1 MKLRLTLLFLL
12 VLILFTLNIFF
23 GSVHIDA
30 ADVLHTLLNN
40 IQLGLSPDGSSL
52 GNAPDGLSPHY
63 GGALGGGSLGD
74 ATSYIILGSRLPSAL
89 TAALAGAG
97 LATSGLLLQTA
108 FHNPLAGP
116 SILGISSG
124 ANLGVAIVM
133 LAFGGS
139 ITAGL
144 YTWNGY
150 LAVVGSAFLGS
161 LLIMALLLLFSS
173 LLKNNLMLLITG
185 IMMGYITSSVISLL
199 NFLASVDNIQSFLI
213 WGMGNFNSVSMQQMP
228 IFASLTL
235 LGLVL
240 ALLLIKPLNAILLGE
255 QYAVNLGINI
265 QRTRN
270 LLLLATGLL
279 TAVITAYCGP
289 VAFLGLATPHVAFL
303 LLGTSNHRILLP
315 TTMLMGAVL
324 ALLCNLLCTL
334 PAVTV
339 IPLNAVT
346 PILGAPVI
354 LYIIM
359 RRKQ

>member
-1 MKLRLTLLFLL
+1 MRFRICLLIVGVV
-12 VLILFTLNIFF
+12 VLFILNIFF

-30 ADVLHTLLNN
+30 TDVLQTLL
-40 IQLGLSPDGSSL
+40 
-52 GNAPDGLSPHY
+52 H
-63 GGALGGGSLGD
+63 GGDSDD
-74 ATSYIILGSRLPSAL
+74 ATSYIILGSRLPTAL
-89 TAALAGAG
+89 TAMLAGAG
-97 LATSGLLLQTA
+97 LATAGLLLQTS

-124 ANLGVAIVM
+124 ANLGVGIVM
-133 LAFGGS
+133 LAFGGT

-144 YTWNGY
+144 YSWSGY
-150 LAVVGSAFLGS
+150 LAIVGAAFLGS
-161 LLIMALLLLFSS
+161 MLIMGLLLFFSS

-199 NFLASVDNIQSFLI
+199 NFLASVENIQSFLI

-228 IFASLTL
+228 IFATL
-235 LGLVL
+235 CIVGLVL

-255 QYAVNLGINI
+255 NYAVNLGVNI

-303 LLGTSNHRILLP
+303 LLGTSNHRVLLP
-315 TTMLMGAVL
+315 FTMLTGAVL

-334 PAVTV
+334 PPTTV
-339 IPLNAVT
+339 IPLNAIT

-354 LYIIM
+354 LYIIL
-359 RRKQ
+359 RRK

>member
-1 MKLRLTLLFLL
+1 MRFRICLLIIG
-12 VLILFTLNIFF
+12 VVALFGLNIFF

-30 ADVLHTLLNN
+30 TDVLQTLL
-40 IQLGLSPDGSSL
+40 
-52 GNAPDGLSPHY
+52 H
-63 GGALGGGSLGD
+63 GGESED
-74 ATSYIILGSRLPSAL
+74 AISYIILGSRLPTAL
-89 TAALAGAG
+89 TAMLAGAG
-97 LATSGLLLQTA
+97 LATAGLLLQTS

-124 ANLGVAIVM
+124 ANLGVGIVM
-133 LAFGGS
+133 LAFGGT

-144 YTWNGY
+144 YSWSGY
-150 LAVVGSAFLGS
+150 LAIVGAAFLGS
-161 LLIMALLLLFSS
+161 MLIMGLLLFFSS

-199 NFLASVDNIQSFLI
+199 NFLASVENIQSFLI

-228 IFASLTL
+228 IFATL
-235 LGLVL
+235 CIVGLVL

-255 QYAVNLGINI
+255 NYAVNLGVNI

-303 LLGTSNHRILLP
+303 LLGTSNHRVLLP
-315 TTMLMGAVL
+315 FTMLTGAVL

-334 PAVTV
+334 PPTTV
-339 IPLNAVT
+339 IPLNAIT
-346 PILGAPVI
+346 PIMGAPVI
-354 LYIIM
+354 LYIIL
-359 RRKQ
+359 RRK

>member
-1 MKLRLTLLFLL
+1 MRFRICLLIVGVV
-12 VLILFTLNIFF
+12 VLFILNIFF

-30 ADVLHTLLNN
+30 TDVLQTLL
-40 IQLGLSPDGSSL
+40 
-52 GNAPDGLSPHY
+52 H
-63 GGALGGGSLGD
+63 GGDSDD
-74 ATSYIILGSRLPSAL
+74 ATSYIILGSRLPTAL
-89 TAALAGAG
+89 TAMLAGAG
-97 LATSGLLLQTA
+97 LATAGLLLQTS

-124 ANLGVAIVM
+124 ANLGVGIVM
-133 LAFGGS
+133 LAFGGT

-144 YTWNGY
+144 YSWSGY
-150 LAVVGSAFLGS
+150 LAIVGAAFLGS
-161 LLIMALLLLFSS
+161 MLIMGLLLFFSS

-199 NFLASVDNIQSFLI
+199 NFLASVENIQSFLI

-228 IFASLTL
+228 IFATL
-235 LGLVL
+235 CIVGLVL

-255 QYAVNLGINI
+255 NYAVNLGVNI

-303 LLGTSNHRILLP
+303 LLGTSNHRVLLP
-315 TTMLMGAVL
+315 FTMLTGAVL

-334 PAVTV
+334 PPTTV
-339 IPLNAVT
+339 IPLNAIT
-346 PILGAPVI
+346 PIMGAPVI
-354 LYIIM
+354 LYIIL
-359 RRKQ
+359 RRK

>member
-1 MKLRLTLLFLL
+1 MWATVSVWNRRSALF
-12 VLILFTLNIFF
+12 VLNIFF

-30 ADVLHTLLNN
+30 TDVVKTLLH
-40 IQLGLSPDGSSL
+40 GSST
-52 GNAPDGLSPHY
+52 N
-63 GGALGGGSLGD
+63 D
-74 ATSYIILGSRLPSAL
+74 AISYIILGSRLPTAL
-89 TAALAGAG
+89 TAMLAGAG
-97 LATSGLLLQTA
+97 LATAGLLLQTS

-133 LAFGGS
+133 LSFGGT

-144 YTWNGY
+144 YSWSGY
-150 LAVVGSAFLGS
+150 LAIVGAAFLGS
-161 LLIMALLLLFSS
+161 LLIMGLLLLFSS

-185 IMMGYITSSVISLL
+185 IMMGYITSSMISLL
-199 NFLASVDNIQSFLI
+199 NFLASVENIQSFLI

-228 IFASLTL
+228 VFATL
-235 LGLVL
+235 CIMGLVL

-255 QYAVNLGINI
+255 HYAVNLGVNI

-270 LLLLATGLL
+270 LLLLATGVL

-289 VAFLGLATPHVAFL
+289 VAFLGRATPHVAFL
-303 LLGTSNHRILLP
+303 LLGTSNHRVLLP
-315 TTMLMGAVL
+315 VTMLTGAIL

-334 PAVTV
+334 PSTTV

-346 PILGAPVI
+346 PIMGAPVI
-354 LYIIM
+354 LYIIP
-359 RRKQ
+359 RRK

>member
-1 MKLRLTLLFLL
+1 MKSRIAFLFFL
-12 VLILFTLNIFF
+12 VLVLFVLNIFI

-30 ADVLHTLLNN
+30 AEVVKVL
-40 IQLGLSPDGSSL
+40 I
-52 GNAPDGLSPHY
+52 
-63 GGALGGGSLGD
+63 GSLSRLSVFGRVVED
-74 ATSYIILGSRLPSAL
+74 GPTAYIVLGSRLPAAV

-97 LATSGLLLQTA
+97 LATSGSLLQTA

-133 LAFGGS
+133 LALGGS
-139 ITAGL
+139 ITAGM
-144 YTWNGY
+144 YQWTGY
-150 LAVVGSAFLGS
+150 LAVVGAAFAGS
-161 LLIMALLLLFSS
+161 LLIMGLLLLFSS

-213 WGMGNFNSVSMQQMP
+213 WGMGNFNSVSLQQLP
-228 IFASLTL
+228 IFSSLTI
-235 LGLVL
+235 LGLIL

-255 QYAVNLGINI
+255 NYATNLGVNI
-265 QRTRN
+265 LHTRN

-289 VAFLGLATPHVAFL
+289 IAFLGLATPHVAFL
-303 LLGTSNHRILLP
+303 LLGTSNHRQLLP
-315 TTMLMGAVL
+315 ATMLMGAVL

-334 PAVTV
+334 PSVTV

-359 RRKQ
+359 KRKA

>member
-1 MKLRLTLLFLL
+1 MKLRLTLLILL
-12 VLILFTLNIFF
+12 VLILFVLSIFL
-23 GSVHIDA
+23 GSVHIPA
-30 ADVLHTLLNN
+30 AEVFRTLVANLPH
-40 IQLGLSPDGSSL
+40 GFSSPEQGEAE
-52 GNAPDGLSPHY
+52 GVY
-63 GGALGGGSLGD
+63 
-74 ATSYIILGSRLPSAL
+74 SYIILGSRLPSAL

-150 LAVVGSAFLGS
+150 LAVVAAAFLGS
-161 LLIMALLLLFSS
+161 LLIMGLLLLFSS

-185 IMMGYITSSVISLL
+185 IMMGYITSSAISLL

-255 QYAVNLGINI
+255 QYAVNLGIDI
-265 QRTRN
+265 RRTRN

-315 TTMLMGAVL
+315 TTMLTGAVL
-324 ALLCNLLCTL
+324 ALLCNILCTL
-334 PAVTV
+334 PPVTV

-354 LYIIM
+354 LYIIL

>member
-1 MKLRLTLLFLL
+1 MKLVFLSILVAALF
-12 VLILFTLNIFF
+12 VLNIFC
-23 GSVHIDA
+23 GSVHIDP
-30 ADVLHTLLNN
+30 ADVLHALASLA
-40 IQLGLSPDGSSL
+40 SPDPSQ
-52 GNAPDGLSPHY
+52 
-63 GGALGGGSLGD
+63 GGEMREAGEAGPLI
-74 ATSYIILGSRLPSAL
+74 YIVLGSRLP
-89 TAALAGAG
+89 TAITAMLAGAG
-97 LATSGLLLQTA
+97 LAVSGLMLQTA

-133 LAFGGS
+133 LAWGGT

-144 YTWNGY
+144 YSWSGY
-150 LAVVGSAFLGS
+150 LAVVGAAFAGS
-161 LLIMALLLLFSS
+161 LLIMGLLLLFSS
-173 LLKNNLMLLITG
+173 ILKNNLMLLITG
-185 IMMGYITSSVISLL
+185 IMMGYITSSAISLL

-213 WGMGNFNSVSMQQMP
+213 WGMGNFNGVSLQQMP
-228 IFASLTL
+228 IFASLCI
-235 LGLVL
+235 LGLML

-255 QYAVNLGINI
+255 NYARNLGIDI

-289 VAFLGLATPHVAFL
+289 VAFLGLATPHVTFL
-303 LLGTSNHRILLP
+303 MLGTSNHRILLP
-315 TTMLMGAVL
+315 ATMLTGAAL

-334 PAVTV
+334 PSTTV

-354 LYIIM
+354 LYIIL
-359 RRKQ
+359 RG

>member
-1 MKLRLTLLFLL
+1 MKSRIAFLFFL
-12 VLILFTLNIFF
+12 VLVLFVLNIFI
-23 GSVHIDA
+23 GSVHIDVA
-30 ADVLHTLLNN
+30 EVVKVLL
-40 IQLGLSPDGSSL
+40 
-52 GNAPDGLSPHY
+52 
-63 GGALGGGSLGD
+63 GSLSRLSVFGRVVED
-74 ATSYIILGSRLPSAL
+74 GPTAYIVLGSRLPAAI

-133 LAFGGS
+133 LALGGS
-139 ITAGL
+139 ITAGM
-144 YTWNGY
+144 YQWTGY
-150 LAVVGSAFLGS
+150 LAVVGAAFAGS
-161 LLIMALLLLFSS
+161 LLIMGLLLLFSS

-213 WGMGNFNSVSMQQMP
+213 WGMGNFNSVSLQQLP
-228 IFASLTL
+228 IFSSLTI
-235 LGLVL
+235 LGLIL

-255 QYAVNLGINI
+255 NYATNLGVNI
-265 QRTRN
+265 LHTRN

-289 VAFLGLATPHVAFL
+289 IAFLGLATPHVAFL
-303 LLGTSNHRILLP
+303 LLGTSNHRQLLP
-315 TTMLMGAVL
+315 ATMLMGAVL

-334 PAVTV
+334 PSVTV

-359 RRKQ
+359 KRKA

>member
-1 MKLRLTLLFLL
+1 MRFRICLLI
-12 VLILFTLNIFF
+12 VGVVALFVLNIFF

-30 ADVLHTLLNN
+30 TDVLQTLL
-40 IQLGLSPDGSSL
+40 
-52 GNAPDGLSPHY
+52 H
-63 GGALGGGSLGD
+63 GGESED
-74 ATSYIILGSRLPSAL
+74 AISYIILGSRLPTAL
-89 TAALAGAG
+89 TAMLAGAG
-97 LATSGLLLQTA
+97 LATAGLLLQTS

-133 LAFGGS
+133 LAFGGT

-144 YTWNGY
+144 YSWSGY
-150 LAVVGSAFLGS
+150 LAIVGAAFLGS
-161 LLIMALLLLFSS
+161 MLIMGLLLFFSS

-199 NFLASVDNIQSFLI
+199 NFLASVENIQSFLI

-228 IFASLTL
+228 IFAILCIV
-235 LGLVL
+235 GLVL

-255 QYAVNLGINI
+255 NYAVNLGVNI

-303 LLGTSNHRILLP
+303 LLGTSNHRVLLP
-315 TTMLMGAVL
+315 FTMLTGAVL

-334 PAVTV
+334 PPTTV

-354 LYIIM
+354 LYIILK
-359 RRKQ
+359 RKS

>member
-1 MKLRLTLLFLL
+1 MKVRVSLL
-12 VLILFTLNIFF
+12 VLGVVALFILNIFF

-30 ADVLHTLLNN
+30 TDVVKTLL
-40 IQLGLSPDGSSL
+40 QGSSS
-52 GNAPDGLSPHY
+52 N
-63 GGALGGGSLGD
+63 D
-74 ATSYIILGSRLPSAL
+74 AFSYIILGSRLPTAL
-89 TAALAGAG
+89 TAMLAGAG
-97 LATSGLLLQTA
+97 LATAGLLLQTS

-133 LAFGGS
+133 LSFGGT

-144 YTWNGY
+144 YSWSGY
-150 LAVVGSAFLGS
+150 LAIVGAAFLGS
-161 LLIMALLLLFSS
+161 LLIMGLLLLFSS

-199 NFLASVDNIQSFLI
+199 NFLASVENIQSFLI

-228 IFASLTL
+228 IFATL
-235 LGLVL
+235 CVMGLVL

-255 QYAVNLGINI
+255 HYAVNLGVNI
-265 QRTRN
+265 QHTRN

-303 LLGTSNHRILLP
+303 LLGTSNHRVLLP
-315 TTMLMGAVL
+315 VTMLTGAVL

-334 PAVTV
+334 PPTTV
-339 IPLNAVT
+339 IPLNATT
-346 PILGAPVI
+346 PIMGAPVI
-354 LYIIM
+354 LYIIL
-359 RRKQ
+359 RRK

>member
-1 MKLRLTLLFLL
+1 MRFRIFLL
-12 VLILFTLNIFF
+12 IIGVVALFVLNIFF

-30 ADVLHTLLNN
+30 TDVLQTLL
-40 IQLGLSPDGSSL
+40 
-52 GNAPDGLSPHY
+52 H
-63 GGALGGGSLGD
+63 GGESED
-74 ATSYIILGSRLPSAL
+74 AISYIILGSRLPTAL
-89 TAALAGAG
+89 TAMLAGAG
-97 LATSGLLLQTA
+97 LATAGLLLQTS

-133 LAFGGS
+133 LAFGGT

-144 YTWNGY
+144 YSWSGY
-150 LAVVGSAFLGS
+150 LAIVGAAFLGS
-161 LLIMALLLLFSS
+161 MLIMGLLLFFSS

-199 NFLASVDNIQSFLI
+199 NFLASVENIQSFLI

-228 IFASLTL
+228 IFAILCIV
-235 LGLVL
+235 GLVL

-255 QYAVNLGINI
+255 NYAVNLGVNI

-303 LLGTSNHRILLP
+303 LLGTSNHRVLLP
-315 TTMLMGAVL
+315 VTMLTGAVL
-324 ALLCNLLCTL
+324 ALFCNLLCTL
-334 PAVTV
+334 PPTTV

-354 LYIIM
+354 LYIILK
-359 RRKQ
+359 RKS

>member
-1 MKLRLTLLFLL
+1 MKSRIAFFFFL
-12 VLILFTLNIFF
+12 VLVLFVLNIFI

-30 ADVLHTLLNN
+30 AEVVKVL
-40 IQLGLSPDGSSL
+40 I
-52 GNAPDGLSPHY
+52 
-63 GGALGGGSLGD
+63 GSLSRLSVFGRVVED
-74 ATSYIILGSRLPSAL
+74 GPTAYIVLGSRLPAAV

-133 LAFGGS
+133 LALGGS
-139 ITAGL
+139 ITAGM
-144 YTWNGY
+144 YQWTGY
-150 LAVVGSAFLGS
+150 LAVVGAAFAGS
-161 LLIMALLLLFSS
+161 LLIMGLLLLFSS

-213 WGMGNFNSVSMQQMP
+213 WGMGNFNSVSLQQLP
-228 IFASLTL
+228 IFSSLTI
-235 LGLVL
+235 LGLIL

-255 QYAVNLGINI
+255 NYATNLGVNI
-265 QRTRN
+265 LHTRN

-289 VAFLGLATPHVAFL
+289 IAFLGLATPHVAFL
-303 LLGTSNHRILLP
+303 LLGTSNHRQLLP
-315 TTMLMGAVL
+315 ATMLMGAVL

-334 PAVTV
+334 PSVTV

-359 RRKQ
+359 KRKA

>member
-1 MKLRLTLLFLL
+1 MKSRIAFLFFL
-12 VLILFTLNIFF
+12 VLVLFVLNIFI

-30 ADVLHTLLNN
+30 AEVVKVL
-40 IQLGLSPDGSSL
+40 I
-52 GNAPDGLSPHY
+52 
-63 GGALGGGSLGD
+63 GSLSRLSVFGRVVED
-74 ATSYIILGSRLPSAL
+74 GPTAYIVLGSRLPAAV

-133 LAFGGS
+133 LALGGS
-139 ITAGL
+139 ITAGM
-144 YTWNGY
+144 YQWTGY
-150 LAVVGSAFLGS
+150 LAVVGAAFAGS
-161 LLIMALLLLFSS
+161 LLIMGLLLLFSS

-213 WGMGNFNSVSMQQMP
+213 WGMGNFNSVSLQQLP
-228 IFASLTL
+228 IFSSLTIW
-235 LGLVL
+235 GLIL

-255 QYAVNLGINI
+255 NYATNLGVNI
-265 QRTRN
+265 LHTRN

-289 VAFLGLATPHVAFL
+289 IAFLGLATPHVAFL
-303 LLGTSNHRILLP
+303 LLGTSNHRQLLP
-315 TTMLMGAVL
+315 ATMLMGAVL

-334 PAVTV
+334 PSVTV

-359 RRKQ
+359 KRKA

>member
-1 MKLRLTLLFLL
+1 MKSRIAFFFFL
-12 VLILFTLNIFF
+12 VLVLFVLNIFI

-30 ADVLHTLLNN
+30 AEVVKVL
-40 IQLGLSPDGSSL
+40 I
-52 GNAPDGLSPHY
+52 
-63 GGALGGGSLGD
+63 GSLSRLSVFGRVVED
-74 ATSYIILGSRLPSAL
+74 GPTAYIVLGSRLPAAV

-133 LAFGGS
+133 LALGGS
-139 ITAGL
+139 ITAGM
-144 YTWNGY
+144 YQWTGY
-150 LAVVGSAFLGS
+150 LAVVGAAFAGS
-161 LLIMALLLLFSS
+161 LLIMGLLLLFSS

-213 WGMGNFNSVSMQQMP
+213 WGMGNFNSVSLQQLP
-228 IFASLTL
+228 IFSSLTI
-235 LGLVL
+235 LGLIL

-255 QYAVNLGINI
+255 NYATNLGVNI
-265 QRTRN
+265 LHTRN

-289 VAFLGLATPHVAFL
+289 IAFLGLATPHVAFL
-303 LLGTSNHRILLP
+303 LLGTSNHRQLLP
-315 TTMLMGAVL
+315 ATMLTGAVL

-334 PAVTV
+334 PSVTV

-359 RRKQ
+359 KRKA

>member
-1 MKLRLTLLFLL
+1 MKLRIILLI
-12 VLILFTLNIFF
+12 VSVVALFILNIFF

-30 ADVLHTLLNN
+30 AEVLHTLCPFIPDGN
-40 IQLGLSPDGSSL
+40 LSPL
-52 GNAPDGLSPHY
+52 GEPE
-63 GGALGGGSLGD
+63 GAV
-74 ATSYIILGSRLPSAL
+74 SYIILGSRLPTAL
-89 TAALAGAG
+89 TAMLAGAG
-97 LATSGLLLQTA
+97 LATAGLLLQTS

-133 LAFGGS
+133 LSFGGT

-144 YTWNGY
+144 YSWSGY
-150 LAVVGSAFLGS
+150 LAVVGAAFIGS
-161 LLIMALLLLFSS
+161 LLIMALLLFFSS
-173 LLKNNLMLLITG
+173 LLKNNL
-185 IMMGYITSSVISLL
+185 
-199 NFLASVDNIQSFLI
+199 LI

-228 IFASLTL
+228 IFASLCVI
-235 LGLVL
+235 GLFL
-240 ALLLIKPLNAILLGE
+240 ALLLMKPLNAILLGE
-255 QYAVNLGINI
+255 SYATNLGIDI

-270 LLLLATGLL
+270 LLLLATGIL

-303 LLGTSNHRILLP
+303 LLGTSNHRVLLP
-315 TTMLMGAVL
+315 VTMLTGAVL

-334 PAVTV
+334 PSTTV

-354 LYIIM
+354 LYIIL
-359 RRKQ
+359 RRK

>member
-1 MKLRLTLLFLL
+1 MKVRVSLL
-12 VLILFTLNIFF
+12 VLGVVALFILNIFF

-30 ADVLHTLLNN
+30 TDVVKTLL
-40 IQLGLSPDGSSL
+40 QGSSS
-52 GNAPDGLSPHY
+52 N
-63 GGALGGGSLGD
+63 D
-74 ATSYIILGSRLPSAL
+74 AFSYIILGSRLPTAL
-89 TAALAGAG
+89 TAMLAGAG
-97 LATSGLLLQTA
+97 LATAGLLLQTS

-133 LAFGGS
+133 LFFGGT

-144 YTWNGY
+144 YSWSGY
-150 LAVVGSAFLGS
+150 LAIVGAAFLGS
-161 LLIMALLLLFSS
+161 LLIMGLLLLFSS

-199 NFLASVDNIQSFLI
+199 NFLASVENIQSFLI

-228 IFASLTL
+228 IFATL
-235 LGLVL
+235 CVMGLVL

-255 QYAVNLGINI
+255 HYAVNLGVNI

-303 LLGTSNHRILLP
+303 LLGTSNHRVLLP
-315 TTMLMGAVL
+315 VTMLTGAVL

-334 PAVTV
+334 PPTTV
-339 IPLNAVT
+339 IPLNAIT
-346 PILGAPVI
+346 PIMGAPVI
-354 LYIIM
+354 LYIIL
-359 RRKQ
+359 RRK

>member
-1 MKLRLTLLFLL
+1 MKSRIAFLFFL
-12 VLILFTLNIFF
+12 VLVLFVLNIFI

-30 ADVLHTLLNN
+30 AEVVKVL
-40 IQLGLSPDGSSL
+40 I
-52 GNAPDGLSPHY
+52 
-63 GGALGGGSLGD
+63 GSLSRLSVFGRVVED
-74 ATSYIILGSRLPSAL
+74 GPTAYIVLGSRLPAAV

-133 LAFGGS
+133 LALGGS
-139 ITAGL
+139 ITDGM
-144 YTWNGY
+144 YQWTGY
-150 LAVVGSAFLGS
+150 LAVVGAAFAGS
-161 LLIMALLLLFSS
+161 LLIMGLLLLFSS

-213 WGMGNFNSVSMQQMP
+213 WGMGNFNSVSLQQLP
-228 IFASLTL
+228 IFSSLTI
-235 LGLVL
+235 LGLIL

-255 QYAVNLGINI
+255 NYATNLGVNI
-265 QRTRN
+265 LHTRN

-289 VAFLGLATPHVAFL
+289 IAFLGLATPHVAFL
-303 LLGTSNHRILLP
+303 LLGTSNHRQLLP
-315 TTMLMGAVL
+315 ATMLMGAVL

-334 PAVTV
+334 PSVTV

-359 RRKQ
+359 KRKA